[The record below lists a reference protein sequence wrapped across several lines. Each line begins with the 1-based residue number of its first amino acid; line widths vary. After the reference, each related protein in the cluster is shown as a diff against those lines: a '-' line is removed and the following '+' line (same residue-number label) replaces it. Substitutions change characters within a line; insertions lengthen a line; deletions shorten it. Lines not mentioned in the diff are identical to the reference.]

1 MSQLKEGM
9 FSSNSSNQ
17 TNVFST
23 SLTFAGNL
31 GHLTWVR
38 HSSRKS
44 SAARSY
50 QHVWYF
56 HVSKQWYGCQCLG
69 FLSCVQVL
77 MNAVAR
83 RGCTDTVRVCTGSW
97 PGQKCLAIPGTQT
110 CISIVPGFSSKRS
123 TSWAISAPL
132 YIDKYV
138 FYLFVAVCLLW
149 PEAASQWYVGRG
161 LTCICV
167 TALAAWL
174 GAASQGNVGQG
185 LTCVS
190 TWGSITMECWSGTNL
205 RLNLGQHHNGMLVGD

>member
-50 QHVWYF
+50 QRVWYF

-69 FLSCVQVL
+69 FLTRTQMLLHAIAHGGCIVWSGDSL
-77 MNAVAR
+77 FSKASDWKAR
-83 RGCTDTVRVCTGSW
+83 RNTDAGSSPRCGKRFFSQSQLSVQTLWQCPYSPVCNRMH
-97 PGQKCLAIPGTQT
+97 QHLGT
-110 CISIVPGFSSKRS
+110 R
-123 TSWAISAPL
+123 
-132 YIDKYV
+132 
-138 FYLFVAVCLLW
+138 
-149 PEAASQWYVGRG
+149 
-161 LTCICV
+161 
-167 TALAAWL
+167 
-174 GAASQGNVGQG
+174 
-185 LTCVS
+185 
-190 TWGSITMECWSGTNL
+190 
-205 RLNLGQHHNGMLVGD
+205 